1 MCVCV
6 CIYWASR
13 NEKSEVFFVYAEQ
26 SKAQGIHKMPV
37 SKPHCSCQKLL
48 FQLQREKGS
57 SNKKKKS
64 ENTRTKKKWESSF
77 SRKGKGGADV
87 PYDEQHASRK
97 PGRSAQTILSFSLL
111 PRFPPRFA
119 CNFFSTAKSRC
130 TTDMR
135 CQSLQL
141 SCKKTRCFFFFLL
154 LQNFKSQEHASS
166 KVLAKKEE
174 KQKRQ
179 HKALNL
185 TQNKKGGK
193 KRRLIVESLRRKRPG
208 KKKRYS

>member
-141 SCKKTRCFFFFLL
+141 SCKKTRCFFFFFFYRILSRKNMPAARCW
-154 LQNFKSQEHASS
+154 Q
-166 KVLAKKEE
+166 KK
-174 KQKRQ
+174 KK
-179 HKALNL
+179 K
-185 TQNKKGGK
+185 NKKDNIK
-193 KRRLIVESLRRKRPG
+193 HST
-208 KKKRYS
+208 

>member
-57 SNKKKKS
+57 SNKKKKVRIQERKKS
-64 ENTRTKKKWESSF
+64 GKALLAEREKAVPTCPMTNNTRRENPDGLHKRSF
-77 SRKGKGGADV
+77 
-87 PYDEQHASRK
+87 
-97 PGRSAQTILSFSLL
+97 LFSLL

-141 SCKKTRCFFFFLL
+141 SRKKTRCFFFLL

-179 HKALNL
+179 HKALNI